1 MTAIDELLSRA
12 RLIDHPSR
20 PEDPYGRITGAVGFA
35 AAEPG
40 AGYPDPLSETANQD
54 LLALCEALVS
64 RTPASALSGFVTEQL
79 PDPDGARVLGCILQ
93 LAESEDGARSWWQ
106 YASGAGD
113 KAASY
118 CLYLHHLSL
127 GENDAAAW
135 WFEQTQTDSCPT
147 PIPPTKSSTPSDKKE
162 QGSWTVPETVWNI
175 DTSTPTVLRVFRQL
189 IHRSGRRRSDVV
201 DALMQYLPTAVAV
214 GYVHDEPDVDLPLP
228 GPDFAEQIGILV
240 AAASSLNFGDKP
252 RRHEGGGTHIRR
264 RTDDDSGEHQ
274 QTDEGVEDAVRGG
287 R

>member
-1 MTAIDELLSRA
+1 MTAIGDLISRA

-20 PEDPYGRITGAVGFA
+20 PEDPYDRI
-35 AAEPG
+35 PG
-40 AGYPDPLSETANQD
+40 AGGLVAGDSGVGSTDPLIEAATQD

-64 RTPASALSGFVTEQL
+64 RTPASALSRFVTEQL

-113 KAASY
+113 RAASY

-135 WFEQTQTDSCPT
+135 WYEQTQPDSCPAHRT
-147 PIPPTKSSTPSDKKE
+147 PAKGSAPDQKE
-162 QGSWTVPETVWNI
+162 SQGSWTVPETVWSS
-175 DTSTPTVLRVFRQL
+175 DTSTPTMLRVFRRL
-189 IHRSGRRRSDVV
+189 LHRSGRRRSEVV

-228 GPDFAEQIGILV
+228 GPDFAEQVGILV
-240 AAASSLNFGDKP
+240 AAASSISLGDKP
-252 RRHEGGGTHIRR
+252 HHREGGGTHIRR
-264 RTDDDSGEHQ
+264 RSTNGDPGEHQ
-274 QTDEGVEDAVRGG
+274 RAGEGGEGTV
-287 R
+287 

>member
-12 RLIDHPSR
+12 RLSDHPSR
-20 PEDPYGRITGAVGFA
+20 PEDPYSRTSQADGPAADESGVGFTDSVSEA
-35 AAEPG
+35 A
-40 AGYPDPLSETANQD
+40 QD

-64 RTPASALSGFVTEQL
+64 RTPASALSRFVTEQL

-127 GENDAAAW
+127 GETDAAAW
-135 WFEQTQTDSCPT
+135 WYEQTQTDNRPAPT
-147 PIPPTKSSTPSDKKE
+147 TPTKPVPGRTVP
-162 QGSWTVPETVWNI
+162 QGSWTVPETVRST
-175 DTSTPTVLRVFRQL
+175 DTSTPTLLRVFRQL
-189 IHRSGRRRSDVV
+189 IRRSGRRRSEAV
-201 DALMQYLPTAVAV
+201 DALMHYLPTAVAV
-214 GYVHDEPDVDLPLP
+214 GYVHDDPDVDLPLP
-228 GPDFAEQIGILV
+228 GPDFAEQVGILV
-240 AAASSLNFGDKP
+240 AATSPPGRGDKP
-252 RRHEGGGTHIRR
+252 HSQEEGGVTRIKR
-264 RTDDDSGEHQ
+264 RTGSGGHQ
-274 QTDEGVEDAVRGG
+274 RADEEVEGAVRGS

>member
-1 MTAIDELLSRA
+1 M
-12 RLIDHPSR
+12 
-20 PEDPYGRITGAVGFA
+20 
-35 AAEPG
+35 
-40 AGYPDPLSETANQD
+40 
-54 LLALCEALVS
+54 S
-64 RTPASALSGFVTEQL
+64 RTPTSVLSGFVTEQL

-106 YASGAGD
+106 YASGAED

-118 CLYLHHLSL
+118 CLYLYHLSL

-135 WFEQTQTDSCPT
+135 WYEQTQTDSCPA
-147 PIPPTKSSTPSDKKE
+147 PSTPANGSAPGQKE
-162 QGSWTVPETVWNI
+162 SQGSWTVPETVWNI

-189 IHRSGRRRSDVV
+189 IRRSGRRRSDVV

-228 GPDFAEQIGILV
+228 GPDSAEQVGILV
-240 AAASSLNFGDKP
+240 AAASSTSFGDKP
-252 RRHEGGGTHIRR
+252 RHREGGGTRIRR
-264 RTDDDSGEHQ
+264 RSTNDDSGEHQ
-274 QTDEGVEDAVRGG
+274 RTDEGVEGAVRGG

>member
-12 RLIDHPSR
+12 RLIDNPNR
-20 PEDPYGRITGAVGFA
+20 PEDPYDRIPSAGGST

-40 AGYPDPLSETANQD
+40 TGDTDPLNEAATQD

-113 KAASY
+113 RAASY

-127 GENDAAAW
+127 GEDDAAAW
-135 WFEQTQTDSCPT
+135 WYQQTQTD
-147 PIPPTKSSTPSDKKE
+147 IPSSRPATNSAHE
-162 QGSWTVPETVWNI
+162 EGQQRAWAFPETVGRI

-189 IHRSGRRRSDVV
+189 IHHSGRRRSDVV

-228 GPDFAEQIGILV
+228 GPDFAEQVGILV
-240 AAASSLNFGDKP
+240 AAASSLGDKP
-252 RRHEGGGTHIRR
+252 RRRTEGGPHMRR
-264 RTDDDSGEHQ
+264 RNVSGSGEHQ
-274 QTDEGVEDAVRGG
+274 RTGEGVEGAVRGG